1 MVLFHRSLPPL
12 EQENREMGQPIRK
25 WQEKGRKGRDLRLE
39 KKKLKV
45 PWKQRVN
52 VLVLLEA
59 ERILTIVICLD

>member
-1 MVLFHRSLPPL
+1 VLFHRSLPPF

-39 KKKLKV
+39 KKQKLKV

-59 ERILTIVICLD
+59 ERTLMIVICLD